1 MSKNFGQLLSQAKKM
16 QEKLQ
21 KMQEEMGDKT
31 VEAQSGGGMVSCVVN
46 GKQDLI
52 SLKISD
58 EIWEEKDKEL
68 LEDLIVAAINEGL
81 NKSKDMMQEEMAKIP
96 GLGGMQMPFGV

>member
-81 NKSKDMMQEEMAKIP
+81 NKSKDMMQEEMAKIT

>member
-1 MSKNFGQLLSQAKKM
+1 MPKQFGQILQQAKKM
-16 QEKLQ
+16 QEKLV
-21 KMQEEMGDKT
+21 KMQEEVASKT

-46 GKQDLI
+46 GKQEVL

-68 LEDLIVAAINEGL
+68 LEDLVMAAINEGL
-81 NKSKDMMQEEMAKIP
+81 NKSREMLQEEMAKIT
-96 GLGGMQMPFGV
+96 GGMPMPFGM

>member
-1 MSKNFGQLLSQAKKM
+1 MSKGFGQILNQAKKM
-16 QEKLQ
+16 QEKFEKLQ
-21 KMQEEMGDKT
+21 KEMESRT
-31 VEAQSGGGMVSCVVN
+31 IEAQSGGGMVTCVVN

-58 EIWEEKDKEL
+58 EIWEERDKEM

-81 NKSKDMMQEEMAKIP
+81 EKSKDMFKDEMSQIT
-96 GLGGMQMPFGV
+96 GGMQLPFGM

>member
-31 VEAQSGGGMVSCVVN
+31 VEAQSGGGMVNCVVN

-81 NKSKDMMQEEMAKIP
+81 NKSKDMMQEEMAKVT
-96 GLGGMQMPFGV
+96 GFGGMQMPFGV